1 MTSQPRPLDAAPGR
15 DPAEPRAHVDPAP
28 SAVAAARGA
37 ASTATADAQA
47 AARPASYSVADVP
60 PTRRSF
66 GRKVRD
72 WGSDDPF
79 AVVAL
84 IVLLAIVACSIFA
97 PWISPYDPTLQDY
110 NVILMPPSPDYILGT
125 DDLGRDVF
133 SRLIH
138 GASAS
143 VYAAFLAVG
152 VAAILGIP
160 VGLIAGYAG
169 GWVDDAISRII
180 DTFLSFPAIV
190 LAIAVTGVLG
200 IGLTNA
206 MISVGIVFAPQ
217 LARLARARTLVLK
230 QELYV
235 DAARCFG
242 ASPTRI
248 LWKHVLPNAIQ
259 PVLVQM
265 TLLMAVALLAE
276 ASLSFLGLGMQPPEP
291 SWGGMIARAYLYMQ
305 IAPEQMY
312 APGLAILATALAFN
326 TLGESLREAMDPT
339 SAKG

>member
-1 MTSQPRPLDAAPGR
+1 MTDAA
-15 DPAEPRAHVDPAP
+15 AP
-28 SAVAAARGA
+28 PPAAA
-37 ASTATADAQA
+37 QE
-47 AARPASYSVADVP
+47 
-60 PTRRSF
+60 RSA
-66 GRKVRD
+66 GRKFLH
-72 WGSDDPF
+72 WMQDDIP
-79 AVVAL
+79 AAIALVAL
-84 IVLLAIVACSIFA
+84 LVIVACSIFA
-97 PWISPYDPTLQDY
+97 PWLAPYDPTAQNYDAMLE
-110 NVILMPPSPDYILGT
+110 PPSAAHILGT

-143 VYAAFLAVG
+143 VYAAVLAVG
-152 VAAILGIP
+152 VAALLGIP
-160 VGLIAGYAG
+160 VGLLAGYAG
-169 GWVDDAISRII
+169 GWVDDVISRII

-242 ASPTRI
+242 ASTGRI
-248 LWKHVLPNAIQ
+248 LRRHVLPNAIQ

-276 ASLSFLGLGMQPPEP
+276 ASLSFLGLGMQPPDP
-291 SWGGMIARAYLYMQ
+291 SWGSMIARAYLYIQ
-305 IAPEQMY
+305 IAPAQMY
-312 APGLAILATALAFN
+312 APGLAILVTALSFN

-339 SAKG
+339 ARR